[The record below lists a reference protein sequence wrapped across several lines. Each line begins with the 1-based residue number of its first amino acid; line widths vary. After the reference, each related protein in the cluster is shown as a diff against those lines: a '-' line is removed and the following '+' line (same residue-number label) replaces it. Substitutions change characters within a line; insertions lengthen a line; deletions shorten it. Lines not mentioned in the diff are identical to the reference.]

1 VAANE
6 LRLLT
11 ERSNWSYLVESGLL
25 VTHAARFQGI
35 SESAV
40 GSGSAAMLSKR
51 SEWTRA
57 TGAAFAALESGC
69 RAEAAD
75 LWMSIWRDVEA
86 GGASVPLRA
95 AARNNAGFA
104 RILIAEP
111 REALHDFEQAAAQ
124 WAAARELLD
133 ATELD
138 VAGRSSVFHLRLAM
152 NRPDAFEAVGRRRLE
167 RLCVA
172 AAAISHANARL
183 MRGES
188 AHSGT
193 LAVMMTEAFGAGG
206 ASTAVV
212 RHAGEDRGAH
222 GGAYSCYRRTAERL
236 VEEHASSHLT
246 GSDYGADLEHA
257 ANLTILIHASSVP
270 SEDLGT

>member
-1 VAANE
+1 M
-6 LRLLT
+6 R
-11 ERSNWSYLVESGLL
+11 
-25 VTHAARFQGI
+25 GI
-35 SESAV
+35 
-40 GSGSAAMLSKR
+40 LSKR
-51 SEWTRA
+51 NEWTRA
-57 TGAAFAALESGC
+57 TGAAFAALESG
-69 RAEAAD
+69 RRTEAAN
-75 LWMSIWRDVEA
+75 LWMNVWRDVEA
-86 GGASVPLRA
+86 GGASLPLRA
-95 AARNNAGFA
+95 AARNNVGFA

-138 VAGRSSVFHLRLAM
+138 VSGRSSVFHLRLAM
-152 NRPDAFEAVGRRRLE
+152 NRPDAFEAVARRRLE
-167 RLCVA
+167 QLCVA

-183 MRGES
+183 MRGEP

-212 RHAGEDRGAH
+212 RHAGEDRSAH
-222 GGAYSCYRRTAERL
+222 CSGAYSGYRRTAERL

-257 ANLTILIHASSVP
+257 ANLSILVHSPA
-270 SEDLGT
+270 ELGT

>member
-1 VAANE
+1 
-6 LRLLT
+6 
-11 ERSNWSYLVESGLL
+11 
-25 VTHAARFQGI
+25 
-35 SESAV
+35 
-40 GSGSAAMLSKR
+40 MLSKR
-51 SEWTRA
+51 NEWTRA
-57 TGAAFAALESGC
+57 TGAALAALESGC
-69 RAEAAD
+69 QAEAAE

-86 GGASVPLRA
+86 GDASVPLRA
-95 AARNNAGFA
+95 AARNNVGFA

-124 WAAARELLD
+124 WAAARDLLD

-138 VAGRSSVFHLRLAM
+138 VSGRSSVFHLRLAM
-152 NRPDAFEAVGRRRLE
+152 NRPDAFEAIGRRRLE

-193 LAVMMTEAFGAGG
+193 LAVMMAEAFGARG

-212 RHAGEDRGAH
+212 RHAGEDRGTH
-222 GGAYSCYRRTAERL
+222 GAYSGYRRAAERL
-236 VEEHASSHLT
+236 VEKHASSHLT
-246 GSDYGADLEHA
+246 GGDYGADLEHA
-257 ANLTILIHASSVP
+257 ANLTILAHSTMVSPA
-270 SEDLGT
+270 ELGT

>member
-1 VAANE
+1 M
-6 LRLLT
+6 
-11 ERSNWSYLVESGLL
+11 S
-25 VTHAARFQGI
+25 
-35 SESAV
+35 
-40 GSGSAAMLSKR
+40 SKR

-57 TGAAFAALESGC
+57 TGAAFAALESG
-69 RAEAAD
+69 RQTEAAD

-95 AARNNAGFA
+95 AAKNNAGFA

-111 REALHDFEQAAAQ
+111 REALHHFEEAAAQ

-133 ATELD
+133 TTELD
-138 VAGRSSVFHLRLAM
+138 VSGRSSVFHLRLAM
-152 NRPDAFEAVGRRRLE
+152 NHPDAFEALGRRRLE

-188 AHSGT
+188 VHSGT
-193 LAVMMTEAFGAGG
+193 LAVMMTEAFGARG

-212 RHAGEDRGAH
+212 RHTGEDRGAH
-222 GGAYSCYRRTAERL
+222 GCAYSGYRRTAERL
-236 VEEHASSHLT
+236 MERHASSHLI

-257 ANLTILIHASSVP
+257 ANLTVLVHSSMVWP
-270 SEDLGT
+270 AELGTKR